1 MRKYVMYITL
11 DQRGCVH
18 GDASFHYDI
27 VPECL
32 WPSSSLVRVLK

>member
-1 MRKYVMYITL
+1 MRKYVMIYVTM

-32 WPSSSLVRVLK
+32 